1 MSRWDYVNVLSS
13 PELCGLTLI
22 ACEDIAGAWE
32 FDMFAIWTNG
42 RSLFWATDSGCSC
55 PIPFE
60 DHNSV
65 EDLTRA
71 TYKELV
77 SAINSWGSNSWSY
90 GRSVVEARMALLDAV
105 NEYRRNKGNK

>member
-22 ACEDIAGAWE
+22 ACEDIAGSWE

-55 PIPFE
+55 PMPFE
-60 DHNSV
+60 DYNSA

-77 SAINSWGSNSWSY
+77 TAINSWGSVHY
-90 GRSVVEARMALLDAV
+90 DGKSVIDARMRLLDAV
-105 NEYRRNKGNK
+105 NEYRRNKGTK